1 MATKRELEQEHS
13 HRVGL
18 LVVFGGGALIW
29 AILLMLIVL

>member
-1 MATKRELEQEHS
+1 MATQRELEQEHF

-18 LVVFGGGALIW
+18 LAVFGGGALIW

>member
-1 MATKRELEQEHS
+1 MATKQKLEQEHF

-29 AILLMLIVL
+29 AILLMLILL